1 MEEKKIDV
9 LYKLLERAKAE
20 HDEESISALRWAI
33 FTLER
38 LSDEQ
43 EDKFSMLLNW
53 FGSYLQKKLEQKKR
67 TVIRLRWQKAELE
80 RLLKELEAR
89 KNEQIYREVAK

>member
-20 HDEESISALRWAI
+20 HDEEAIAALRWAI

-43 EDKFSMLLNW
+43 EDKFQC
-53 FGSYLQKKLEQKKR
+53 Y
-67 TVIRLRWQKAELE
+67 
-80 RLLKELEAR
+80 
-89 KNEQIYREVAK
+89 